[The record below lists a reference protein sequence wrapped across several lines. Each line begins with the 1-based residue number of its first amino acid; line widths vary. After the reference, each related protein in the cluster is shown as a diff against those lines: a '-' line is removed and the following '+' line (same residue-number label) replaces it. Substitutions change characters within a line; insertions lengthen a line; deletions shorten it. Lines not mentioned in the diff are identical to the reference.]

1 MSAGAAETAE
11 IAVSGAREREL
22 LPVASAARTRT
33 AVATLVRP
41 DRLRAVVA
49 LVVLVAATAVG
60 LLVQPLLGHVVDIV
74 ADRRPADDLTPPVV
88 LLLVV
93 AVTQGAATTLGLT
106 QVARLGETVLARL
119 REQFV
124 DRALSLPADRL
135 ERAGAGDLTARVT
148 GDVARVAEA
157 VRSALPELARS
168 VLAIVLTLA
177 AMAVLDWRF
186 LLAALVAVPAQA
198 LTARWYVRRAV
209 TLYARQRV
217 ATGAQQQ
224 QLLETIG
231 GASTV
236 RGHLLVPD
244 HTRRVADR
252 SRAAVDL
259 TMRGVRLVL
268 GFYGRLHVAEYLGL
282 GAVLIMGWRLV
293 ADGTVSVGT
302 ATAAALYFHSLFGP
316 VNAALVLLD
325 DAQQAG
331 AGLARLVGVTTLH
344 EIEAPSPPTRENRA
358 PAGEQGPIPP
368 PREPDEPRG
377 APAPRAGAGA
387 EGPEREPATG
397 TGALSHATPDAEAH
411 ATTMTATAGTDATN
425 RPCGDTEDRA
435 DAAATARVT
444 GTAGTGHQTRATA
457 ATAGRTKSDADVPG
471 AGSGGEP
478 TRRPRTDTKDPAD
491 ATGTAGTG
499 NQTRVTA
506 APAGRTKSD
515 ADEPGAGP
523 DGEPTRQPPTDTEGS
538 APVTN
543 GAGGTVVVRRVSH
556 AYGDGPPVLH
566 RVSLRLGVGE
576 QVALVG
582 ASGAGKSTLARLVAG
597 VQAPSSGDV
606 WVGGRRVVLVTQEV
620 HVFAGALRDDLRL
633 ARPDATDD
641 ELREALSTVRA
652 LSWAEALPD
661 GLGTVVGEG
670 GHRLDAA
677 RAQQLALARLVLAD
691 PPVAVLDE
699 ATAEAGSAGARVLER
714 SAAAALA
721 GRTSLVVAH
730 RLTQAVAA
738 DRVVVLDGGRVVES
752 GTHEALRDAGGPYS
766 ALWTAWSGSRT
777 SSPP

>member
-1 MSAGAAETAE
+1 MADGA
-11 IAVSGAREREL
+11 REL
-22 LPVASAARTRT
+22 LPVASAARTRA
-33 AVATLVRP
+33 AVVTLVRP
-41 DRLRAVVA
+41 DRPRAVLA
-49 LVVLVAATAVG
+49 LAVLVAATAVG
-60 LLVQPLLGHVVDIV
+60 LLVQPLLGQVVDIV
-74 ADRRPADDLTPPVV
+74 ADRRPADDLTLPVV
-88 LLLVV
+88 LLVVV
-93 AVTQGAATTLGLT
+93 AVVQGAATTLGLT

-135 ERAGAGDLTARVT
+135 ERAGSGDLTARVT

-186 LLAALVAVPAQA
+186 LLAALVAVPVQA

-236 RGHLLVPD
+236 RGYLLETE
-244 HTRRVADR
+244 HTERVAAR

-282 GAVLIMGWRLV
+282 GAVLTMGWLLV
-293 ADGTVSVGT
+293 GDGAVSVGT

-331 AGLARLVGVTTLH
+331 AGLARLVGVTDLH
-344 EIEAPSPPTRENRA
+344 EIENAGGRPGGRVDGAGRV
-358 PAGEQGPIPP
+358 PAA
-368 PREPDEPRG
+368 RRRG
-377 APAPRAGAGA
+377 AAAPGTGTAATGGGGGPHAKARVAA
-387 EGPEREPATG
+387 EGTATGGESAAADTSTDTDVAATG
-397 TGALSHATPDAEAH
+397 TVGAE
-411 ATTMTATAGTDATN
+411 
-425 RPCGDTEDRA
+425 A
-435 DAAATARVT
+435 DAAAGTDSSADADGGTDVARGVADRGGAT
-444 GTAGTGHQTRATA
+444 TTTRTPAPGTAVASHRDGG
-457 ATAGRTKSDADVPG
+457 DA
-471 AGSGGEP
+471 
-478 TRRPRTDTKDPAD
+478 
-491 ATGTAGTG
+491 
-499 NQTRVTA
+499 
-506 APAGRTKSD
+506 
-515 ADEPGAGP
+515 
-523 DGEPTRQPPTDTEGS
+523 
-538 APVTN
+538 
-543 GAGGTVVVRRVSH
+543 VVVNRVSH
-556 AYGDGPPVLH
+556 AYGAGPVVLH
-566 RVSLRLGVGE
+566 EVSLVLAVGE

-582 ASGAGKSTLARLVAG
+582 TSGAGKSTLARLVAG
-597 VQAPSSGDV
+597 VQAPAGGSV
-606 WVGGRRVVLVTQEV
+606 WVGGRGVVLVTQEV
-620 HVFAGALRDDLRL
+620 HVFAGTLRDDLRL
-633 ARPDATDD
+633 ARADATDA
-641 ELREALSTVRA
+641 ELRDALSTVHA

-661 GLGTVVGEG
+661 GLDTVVGEG

-677 RAQQLALARLVLAD
+677 RAQQLALARLVLTD

-752 GTHEALRDAGGPYS
+752 GPHEALRDAGGPYS

-777 SSPP
+777 ASPP